1 MKCDLS
7 IVVPIYNVEEYL
19 ENTIKSLLAQA
30 DYDYEIVLVN
40 DGSKD
45 GSGDIC
51 QRYLEKYPEKIQLVN
66 KENGGLPSARKAGVR
81 AAKGEFVTF
90 LDGDDWVDADYYY
103 QMIRAVK
110 EQQLDVACSS
120 HSMAYPDKNLTE
132 KNGVDSGVY
141 TGEAL
146 SQIRNK
152 MLYQRPYY
160 TYGIYPSLCMKVI
173 RKELL
178 EKFIY
183 KVPDSVTIAED
194 AACSFPILFSCNGF
208 VMLNENTGY
217 YYRQVQSSMMKKY
230 DPKKLSRVI
239 LVMDYMETVFA
250 PYREKYGHQID
261 RYYTQLIKELVK
273 NELLGD
279 APYQEKVGKIRALTE
294 KEYPMR
300 ALKDLSG
307 ISLFYRIFFGLIRS
321 RKFAVLNLGY
331 TLYKKLKH

>member
-7 IVVPIYNVEEYL
+7 IVVPIYNVEAYL
-19 ENTIKSLLAQA
+19 ENTIESLLAQV

-45 GSGDIC
+45 GSEEIC
-51 QRYLEKYPEKIQLVN
+51 QRYLEKYPERIQLVN

-110 EQQLDVACSS
+110 EHQVDVACSS
-120 HSMAYPDKNLTE
+120 HSMAYPDRKIE
-132 KNGVDSGVY
+132 ERNGVGSGVY
-141 TGEAL
+141 VGAAL
-146 SQIRNK
+146 KEVRNR

-183 KVPDSVTIAED
+183 NVPDSVTIAED
-194 AACSFPILFSCNGF
+194 AACSFPVLFACNGF
-208 VMLNENTGY
+208 VMINENIGY
-217 YYRQVQSSMMKKY
+217 YYRQLQSSMMNKY

-239 LVMDYMETVFA
+239 TVMDYMETVFA
-250 PYREKYGHQID
+250 PYYEQYGQQID

-279 APYQEKVGKIRALTE
+279 ASYHEKIGKIRTLTE
-294 KEYPMR
+294 KEYTQR

-307 ISLFYRIFFGLIRS
+307 ISLFYNLFFRFIRS
-321 RKFAVLNLGY
+321 RRFAVLNLGY

>member
-1 MKCDLS
+1 MRCDLS
-7 IVVPIYNVEEYL
+7 IVVPIYNVEAYL
-19 ENTIKSLLAQA
+19 VQTIESLLAQV

-45 GSGDIC
+45 SSGDIC

-81 AAKGEFVTF
+81 AANGEYVTF

-103 QMIRAVK
+103 QMIQAAK
-110 EQQLDVACSS
+110 EHQADVACSS
-120 HSMAYPDKNLTE
+120 HTISYPDKDIPE

-141 TGEAL
+141 VGEAL
-146 SQIRNK
+146 FEVKNK

-183 KVPDSVTIAED
+183 NVPDSVTIAED
-194 AACSFPILFSCNGF
+194 AAVSFPLLFSCNGF

-217 YYRQVQSSMMKKY
+217 YYRQLQTSMMNKY
-230 DPKKLSRVI
+230 DPKKLTKVVA
-239 LVMDYMETVFA
+239 VMDYMETAFA
-250 PYREKYGHQID
+250 PYSPKYGQQID

-279 APYQEKVGKIRALTE
+279 APYDEKIGKIRALTE
-294 KEYPMR
+294 KEYTMR

-307 ISLFYRIFFGLIRS
+307 ISLFYNLFFRFIRS
-321 RKFAVLNLGY
+321 RRFAVLNLGY